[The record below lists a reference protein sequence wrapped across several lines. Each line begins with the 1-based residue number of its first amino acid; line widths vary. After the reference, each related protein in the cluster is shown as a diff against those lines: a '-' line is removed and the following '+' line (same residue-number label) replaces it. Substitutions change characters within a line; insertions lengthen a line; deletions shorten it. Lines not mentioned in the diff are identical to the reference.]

1 MHNYNASG
9 IELISCNSS
18 AFVLFGPSSEK
29 PNPVVTHFE
38 KIAHFKF
45 FL

>member
-9 IELISCNSS
+9 IEFISCNSS

-29 PNPVVTHFE
+29 PKLWGN
-38 KIAHFKF
+38 A
-45 FL
+45 L